1 LTNPDALSRRSEL
14 FANLP
19 VQHSAF
25 LCHVASMRHTIKTMF
40 LLSFNRSET
49 RTACSAVSRA
59 ASLSSLARTSSRMQE
74 PHRLLSLHARS
85 SIPCSTTTASHFR
98 TLMQDR
104 HAFAPSPF
112 NEPVHLSETRTTHI
126 HVHLPRRFTTALLLS
141 KDTMVSKQA
150 VFPERARKND
160 ALYGCYLIYEQQA
173 ASR

>member
-1 LTNPDALSRRSEL
+1 MTNPDALSRRSEL

-112 NEPVHLSETRTTHI
+112 NEPVHLSETRTTHTRPSPTK
-126 HVHLPRRFTTALLLS
+126 VHNSSLAIKRHNGLQTS
-141 KDTMVSKQA
+141 GVSRES
-150 VFPERARKND
+150 PEK
-160 ALYGCYLIYEQQA
+160 
-173 ASR
+173 